1 MPPKILIVD
10 DEEIVCQLLVRALSE
25 RDYVVE
31 FVDSSRA
38 AIEKIKRDNFNL
50 LITDLKMP
58 VASGIEMLKEIK
70 EFNPYIEVIIVTG
83 YPTIEL
89 AVEAIKIGAFDFV
102 CKPFDLQEIQLT
114 VERCLEKQKFSINYF
129 QLSELTA
136 LFVMSKT
143 MTAYT
148 DFDALLGQ
156 VLSSSLEVVSAKGGS
171 LFLLDEEKKEL
182 SLKAARGLN
191 EEALRNSRIKLGEG
205 IIGRVAQGGNS
216 VLFTNM
222 EDYPGSEADTESRY
236 ATKSFLSIPLV
247 SKSVYPQG
255 NVLGVIN
262 IREKISGEN
271 FTERD
276 KTLLSVLS
284 GQAAITIENYRLYR
298 QLQDKVVVLENTI
311 KKLEETQNQL
321 IQSEKLA
328 AVGQL
333 AFGIAHE
340 IRNPLGII
348 LQGLEFVQGNI
359 SSTDAESKD
368 AITKIKKSID
378 RANNIIIDLL
388 KFSRSSKIEM
398 ESVNVRRIMDEVT
411 SFIHNEADLNKVQII
426 RDYKE
431 RDVWIKADPNMLRQA
446 FFNLCINA
454 IDAMPQGGE
463 LCVRISSV
471 QKEGAEGQDAVI
483 EIQDTG
489 RGIPEELLPEIFNP
503 FFTTKEPGKGT
514 GLGLSIVHLILQ
526 RHKATV
532 DVKSKV
538 DEGTK
543 FTIKLAA
550 EKDRVVLGDTLSK
563 STAL

>member
-1 MPPKILIVD
+1 MSPKILIVD

-156 VLSSSLEVVSAKGGS
+156 VLSYSLEVVSAKGGS

-222 EDYPGSEADTESRY
+222 EDYPGPEADTESRY
-236 ATKSFLSIPLV
+236 ATKSFLYIPLV

-284 GQAAITIENYRLYR
+284 GQAAIAIENYRLYR
-298 QLQDKVVVLENTI
+298 ELQDKIVVLENTI

-348 LQGLEFVQGNI
+348 LQGVEFVQGNI

-368 AITKIKKSID
+368 AIIKIKKSID

-411 SFIHNEADLNKVQII
+411 SFIH
-426 RDYKE
+426 
-431 RDVWIKADPNMLRQA
+431 
-446 FFNLCINA
+446 
-454 IDAMPQGGE
+454 QGLQGE
-463 LCVRISSV
+463 GCL
-471 QKEGAEGQDAVI
+471 D
-483 EIQDTG
+483 
-489 RGIPEELLPEIFNP
+489 
-503 FFTTKEPGKGT
+503 
-514 GLGLSIVHLILQ
+514 
-526 RHKATV
+526 
-532 DVKSKV
+532 
-538 DEGTK
+538 
-543 FTIKLAA
+543 
-550 EKDRVVLGDTLSK
+550 
-563 STAL
+563 